1 VTMTDC
7 QHVRQLLGVYVVGA
21 IDPAERFVVDNHLAG
36 CPDCREE
43 LAGLAGLPAL
53 LGRVPLEEA
62 EQIAWIDSE
71 RPGAGERADVEPP
84 EAEVLTPLLA
94 KVAHRRRVSRWRS
107 LAAVAAVV
115 VIAAGAAIGA
125 VRLASPPSAG
135 SSSAS
140 SPALHWENVQATN
153 ALTHMAVKYAGMP
166 GGTLAYV
173 EVTGIPAGTTCQ
185 FWVIGKD
192 GHRWPAGSWMVADE
206 WKASSYPTVSAA
218 PVHEVHGF
226 QLTSGGR
233 TLAQVRTS

>member
-21 IDPAERFVVDNHLAG
+21 IDPAERFVVDNHLAA

-62 EQIAWIDSE
+62 EQITRFDSE
-71 RPGAGERADVEPP
+71 RAGAGEHVDAEPP

-94 KVAHRRRVSRWRS
+94 KVAHRRRVSRWRTLVS
-107 LAAVAAVV
+107 VAAVA
-115 VIAAGAAIGA
+115 VIAAGAALGA
-125 VRLASPPSAG
+125 IRLANPPSSSSPPV
-135 SSSAS
+135 S
-140 SPALHWENVQATN
+140 SPALHWENVQTTN
-153 ALTHMAVKYAGMP
+153 ALTHMDVRYAGMA
-166 GGTLAYV
+166 GGIRAYV
-173 EVTGIPAGTTCQ
+173 KVSGIPAGTTCQ
-185 FWVIGKD
+185 FWVIGKN
-192 GHRWPAGSWMVADE
+192 GQRWPAGSWIVTDE
-206 WKASSYPTVSAA
+206 WRASSYPTVAAA

-226 QLTSGGR
+226 QLTSDGR